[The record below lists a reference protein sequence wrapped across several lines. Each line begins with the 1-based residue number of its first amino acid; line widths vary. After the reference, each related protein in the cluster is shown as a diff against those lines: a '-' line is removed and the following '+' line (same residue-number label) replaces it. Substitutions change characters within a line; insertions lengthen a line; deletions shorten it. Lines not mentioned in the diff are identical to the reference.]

1 MLALYCHAQP
11 SDNRVAMSI
20 CGIEIGLNHV
30 TTTTETSV
38 ICCTGIIHYEE
49 RSLFNYV
56 FAFIAHEH
64 CFVVVWALFYN
75 VESPINVV
83 SGLEM

>member
-38 ICCTGIIHYEE
+38 ICCTAIIHYEE
-49 RSLFNYV
+49 RSLLITFLLLL
-56 FAFIAHEH
+56 HT
-64 CFVVVWALFYN
+64 
-75 VESPINVV
+75 NVV
-83 SGLEM
+83 LVLSGRCFIMSNHQ